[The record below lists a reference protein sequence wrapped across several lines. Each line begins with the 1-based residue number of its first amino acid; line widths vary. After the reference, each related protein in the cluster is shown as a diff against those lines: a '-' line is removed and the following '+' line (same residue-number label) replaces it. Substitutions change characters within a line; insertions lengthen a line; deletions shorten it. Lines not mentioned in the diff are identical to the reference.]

1 MLTSRR
7 GFTLIE
13 LLVVVLIIGLL
24 AIIALPNYSR
34 ARERAYDAAAVE
46 DLHNLITMC
55 EAYFADYLK
64 YPDDI
69 GDLGDVSLSNGVVV
83 TRFRQ
88 ETTDGVI
95 VVHIHLH
102 HENSRHYYHVEYPV
116 EPTEQRDRSS
126 DD

>member
-13 LLVVVLIIGLL
+13 LLVVILIIGLL
-24 AIIALPNYSR
+24 AMIAMPKYSR

-55 EAYFADYLK
+55 EAYFADHME
-64 YPDDI
+64 YPEDI
-69 GDLGDVSLSNGVVV
+69 DDLGTVSLSKGVVV
-83 TRFRQ
+83 SRFNR

-102 HENSRHYYHVEYPV
+102 HESSRHYFHVEYPV
-116 EPTEQRDRSS
+116 EPIEMRDR
-126 DD
+126 

>member
-13 LLVVVLIIGLL
+13 LLVVILIIGLL
-24 AIIALPNYSR
+24 AVIAMPKYSR

-55 EAYFADYLK
+55 EAYFADHME
-64 YPDDI
+64 YPEDI
-69 GDLGDVSLSNGVVV
+69 DDLGPVSLSKGIVV
-83 TRFRQ
+83 TRFDR

-102 HENSRHYYHVEYPV
+102 HESSRHYFHVEYPV
-116 EPTEQRDRSS
+116 EPIELRDR
-126 DD
+126 

>member
-13 LLVVVLIIGLL
+13 LLVTILL
-24 AIIALPNYSR
+24 LGMLAVIALPKYTR
-34 ARERAYDAAAVE
+34 AREGAYDAAAVE
-46 DLHNLITMC
+46 DLRTLITMS
-55 EAYFADYLK
+55 EAYFADHQE
-64 YPDDI
+64 YPGSID
-69 GDLGDVSLSNGVVV
+69 DLGPVSLSDGVVV
-83 TRFRQ
+83 TRFNR

-116 EPTEQRDRSS
+116 QQIELRDR
-126 DD
+126 

>member
-13 LLVVVLIIGLL
+13 LLVVILIIGLL
-24 AIIALPNYSR
+24 AVIAMPKYSR

-55 EAYFADYLK
+55 EAYFADHME
-64 YPDDI
+64 YPQGID
-69 GDLGDVSLSNGVVV
+69 DLGPVSLSRGVEV
-83 TRFRQ
+83 TRFAR

-95 VVHIHLH
+95 VVHIHLQH
-102 HENSRHYYHVEYPV
+102 ASSRHYFHIEYPV
-116 EPTEQRDRSS
+116 DSIEMRDR
-126 DD
+126 

>member
-13 LLVVVLIIGLL
+13 LLVVILIIGLL
-24 AIIALPNYSR
+24 AVIAMPKYSR
-34 ARERAYDAAAVE
+34 ARERAYDAAAVQ

-55 EAYFADYLK
+55 EAYFADHME
-64 YPDDI
+64 YPESLD
-69 GDLGDVSLSNGVVV
+69 DLGPVSLSKSVVV
-83 TRFRQ
+83 TTFSR

-102 HENSRHYYHVEYPV
+102 HESSRHYFHVRYPV
-116 EPTEQRDRSS
+116 EPIEMRDQ
-126 DD
+126 

>member
-13 LLVVVLIIGLL
+13 LLVVILIIGLL
-24 AIIALPNYSR
+24 AVIAMPKYSR

-55 EAYFADYLK
+55 EAYFADHME
-64 YPDDI
+64 YPEDI
-69 GDLGDVSLSNGVVV
+69 ADLGTVSLSKSVVV
-83 TRFRQ
+83 SRFNR

-102 HENSRHYYHVEYPV
+102 HESSRHYFHVEYPV
-116 EPTEQRDRSS
+116 QPIEMRDR
-126 DD
+126 

>member
-13 LLVVVLIIGLL
+13 LLVVILIMGLL
-24 AIIALPNYSR
+24 AVIALPKYSR

-55 EAYFADYLK
+55 EAYFADHLE
-64 YPDDI
+64 YPEDI
-69 GDLGDVSLSNGVVV
+69 DDLGQVSLSKGVVV
-83 TRFRQ
+83 TRFAR

-102 HENSRHYYHVEYPV
+102 HESSRHYFHVEYPV
-116 EPTEQRDRSS
+116 ESIEMRDR
-126 DD
+126 